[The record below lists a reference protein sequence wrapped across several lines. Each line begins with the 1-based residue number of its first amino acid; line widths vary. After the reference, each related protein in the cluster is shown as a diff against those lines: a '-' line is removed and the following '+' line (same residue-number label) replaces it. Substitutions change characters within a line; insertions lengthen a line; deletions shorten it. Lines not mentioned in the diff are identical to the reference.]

1 MASSTKYKTPQRN
14 FTRHIEVSSDASPD
28 SRETKP
34 SSDPA
39 EKTLDS
45 SRVQEV
51 DASYLLVSE
60 ADTSLSP
67 THSNPG
73 LQDDTAFTDRAETV
87 VAETRLGKQS
97 SAPAAD
103 GEAERCASYEDDIPG
118 DDAAEPPRKKLKLQ
132 GKEALEDSKPEKDS
146 ATYGDSIFGYCAKTA
161 VQPTDREHNLQ
172 HRSVTEVSYTNSV
185 NNLSAEEEAELHPE
199 VEGALCVVEM
209 AHPIR
214 GVGKVAHIF
223 DFSSQILK
231 KRSELFAEDGMCITP
246 GYIKSLYALYNNPS
260 APVIFYQEHARAFE
274 ILQLLPKVRAAIT
287 SNDYTALIN
296 KFEVKVSTRAGWH
309 WYNDEDF

>member
-103 GEAERCASYEDDIPG
+103 GEAERCAVSCAPFSLLLVHVLMTVCS
-118 DDAAEPPRKKLKLQ
+118 R
-132 GKEALEDSKPEKDS
+132 
-146 ATYGDSIFGYCAKTA
+146 TRMIF
-161 VQPTDREHNLQ
+161 
-172 HRSVTEVSYTNSV
+172 
-185 NNLSAEEEAELHPE
+185 
-199 VEGALCVVEM
+199 
-209 AHPIR
+209 R
-214 GVGKVAHIF
+214 GMM
-223 DFSSQILK
+223 QQ
-231 KRSELFAEDGMCITP
+231 
-246 GYIKSLYALYNNPS
+246 SL
-260 APVIFYQEHARAFE
+260 HARSSSC
-274 ILQLLPKVRAAIT
+274 RAR
-287 SNDYTALIN
+287 
-296 KFEVKVSTRAGWH
+296 KR
-309 WYNDEDF
+309 